1 MSLGGI
7 KLARNSGYNALARDA
22 LGGLPL
28 VPNMRISAG
37 LQVGSPAKDKHA
49 YSLGP
54 VATQSGNARF

>member
-1 MSLGGI
+1 MASNWQEILVIMLWPGM
-7 KLARNSGYNALARDA
+7 LLEACL
-22 LGGLPL
+22 L